1 MAAVVLS
8 RSEQRRLV
16 ACWREAGRALAQLR
30 HEELASQS
38 AAESRQA
45 AYEMLHLGGVL
56 PADPVRERSAGMVE
70 MQRLF
75 ARGHRG
81 GRP

>member
-1 MAAVVLS
+1 MKSADLS

-16 ACWREAGRALAQLR
+16 ACWREAGLALARLR
-30 HEELASQS
+30 LAELGSQS
-38 AAESRQA
+38 AADSRRA
-45 AYEMLHLGGVL
+45 AYEMLQLGGML
-56 PADPVRERSAGMVE
+56 PADPVRERGSGMVE